1 MAVTTDNTKD
11 ITRLRNVSSGVIAEE
26 AKTAPTNDE
35 NTYSSNFG
43 SVFQTAVDNINT
55 TNGYLSDAEDEEINW
70 SLGKSENSH
79 DLAIALQKASTALQ
93 YTVAVRDKLLSAY
106 KELVNMQI

>member
-1 MAVTTDNTKD
+1 MAVTTDNTID

-79 DLAIALQKASTALQ
+79 DLAIAQQKALTSLQ
-93 YTVAVRDKLLSAY
+93 YTTSLRDNFMTAY
-106 KELVNMQI
+106 KEIMNMQM